1 MIFMQ
6 KYTLEKK
13 TKPFG
18 NLMQKPNTTNKR
30 VQIIKTNDYN
40 MKDDFE
46 GVTLYDSGNGSGHI
60 ILSSQGNNSYAVFD
74 RITNQYQGSFTLQN
88 GNKIDGT
95 NDTDGIDVTN
105 FTFGN
110 KYPKGIF
117 IAQDGANTKNKD
129 SLNQNFKL

>member
-1 MIFMQ
+1 ME
-6 KYTLEKK
+6 KDTLFYLLK
-13 TKPFG
+13 
-18 NLMQKPNTTNKR
+18 
-30 VQIIKTNDYN
+30 VIIA
-40 MKDDFE
+40 
-46 GVTLYDSGNGSGHI
+46 I
-60 ILSSQGNNSYAVFD
+60 AVFD

-88 GNKIDGT
+88 GTKIDGT

-129 SLNQNFKL
+129 SLNQNFKIVNWTKISEALNLKVKKRLPFGSLFLHLKSISFFFLPFLFQLTEFLLECLYH